1 MASFAN
7 TSRYPLSLV
16 CGALGVG
23 FLGGVIGAA
32 VVREGGNARVVG
44 QQTAPH
50 AAQSS
55 APNARVATG
64 DPVVDVVE
72 RTSPAVV
79 SIIVTKDLPK
89 LDDVL
94 VDPFADPFFGGSPF
108 RFRVRR
114 PSSDVEPRE
123 VGGGTGF
130 IVSADGMILT
140 NRHVVSDPDASYTAL
155 FNTGEKVS
163 ARLLAQDPTF
173 DLAVLKVE
181 KQGLPTIPLG
191 DARGLRVGQTV
202 IAIGNALG
210 EFRNTVSVGVIS
222 GLGRHVTAGNQS
234 TGQSESLDAVIQTDA
249 AINPGNSGGPLLN
262 LQGEAIGMNT
272 AVAGGAENIG
282 FALPIDEGARV
293 LEDVRTRG
301 RILRA
306 FLGVRYVL
314 ITKALARANDLPV
327 DYGALVVAG
336 EQRAE
341 SAVAA
346 GSAAARAGIQEK
358 DILLEFDGQRIDA
371 DHSLA
376 SLIRG
381 KRPNDRVKFKVLSD
395 GTEKTVAVTLGEA
408 K

>member
-1 MASFAN
+1 MDSLRG
-7 TSRYPLSLV
+7 TIRIPLSLV
-16 CGALGVG
+16 LAALGVG

-32 VVREGGNARVVG
+32 VVRPSLPAVRSVAVNPRA
-44 QQTAPH
+44 AP
-50 AAQSS
+50 
-55 APNARVATG
+55 V

-89 LDDVL
+89 LEDVL
-94 VDPFADPFFGGSPF
+94 LDPFADPFFGGSPF

-114 PSSDVEPRE
+114 PSGEVEPRE

-130 IVSADGMILT
+130 LVSEDGTILT
-140 NRHVVSDPDASYTAL
+140 NRHVVADPAASYTVL
-155 FNTGEKVS
+155 FNTGEKIS
-163 ARLLAQDPTF
+163 ARLLAQDPAL
-173 DLAVLKVE
+173 DLAVLKVD

-191 DARGLRVGQTV
+191 NSNTLRVGQTV

-222 GLGRHVTAGNQS
+222 GLGRQVTAGDQS
-234 TGQSESLDAVIQTDA
+234 TGQTETLDAVIQTDA

-262 LQGEAIGMNT
+262 LQGEAIGINT

-282 FALPIDEGARV
+282 FALPIGEVGRV
-293 LEDVRTRG
+293 LEDVRTHG
-301 RILRA
+301 RILRP

-314 ITKALARANDLPV
+314 ITPSLARANDLPV
-327 DYGALVVAG
+327 DAGALVVAG
-336 EQRAE
+336 DGRGEP
-341 SAVAA
+341 AVAV
-346 GSAAARAGIQEK
+346 GSAAARAEIQEN
-358 DILLEFDGQRIDA
+358 DILLELNGQRIDA
-371 DHSLA
+371 EHSLA

-381 KRPNDRVKFKVLSD
+381 KRPGDRVGLKVISD
-395 GTEKTVAVTLGEA
+395 GKEKTVEVTLGEA

>member
-1 MASFAN
+1 MESPGG
-7 TSRYPLSLV
+7 TSRFPVSVVLA
-16 CGALGVG
+16 ALGVG
-23 FLGGVIGAA
+23 FLGGIIGAA
-32 VVREGGNARVVG
+32 VVRTGGSTR
-44 QQTAPH
+44 PFELH
-50 AAQSS
+50 RSS
-55 APNARVATG
+55 ASVPAASSGPRAATG

-89 LDDVL
+89 LEDVL
-94 VDPFADPFFGGSPF
+94 LDPFSDPFFGSSPF

-114 PSSDVEPRE
+114 PSGEVEPRE

-140 NRHVVSDPDASYTAL
+140 NRHVVADPEASYTVL
-155 FNTGEKVS
+155 FNTGEKVV
-163 ARLLAQDPTF
+163 ARLLAQDPAL
-173 DLAVLKVE
+173 DLAVLEVD

-191 DARGLRVGQTV
+191 DASALRVGQSV

-222 GLGRHVTAGNQS
+222 GLGRQVTAGDQS
-234 TGQSESLDAVIQTDA
+234 TGQTETLDAVIQTDA

-262 LQGEAIGMNT
+262 LHGEVIGINT

-282 FALPIDEGARV
+282 FALPVGEVARV
-293 LEDVRTRG
+293 LEDVRSHG
-301 RILRA
+301 RILRP

-314 ITKALARANDLPV
+314 ITPALARASDLPV

-336 EQRAE
+336 DGEEE
-341 SAVAA
+341 SAVLP
-346 GSAAARAGIQEK
+346 GSAAARAGIREN
-358 DILLEFDGQRIDA
+358 DILLEIDGQRIDSE
-371 DHSLA
+371 HSLA
-376 SLIRG
+376 SRIRN
-381 KRPNDRVKFKVLSD
+381 KRPGDRVSLKVL
-395 GTEKTVAVTLGEA
+395 TEKSERTVESTLGEA